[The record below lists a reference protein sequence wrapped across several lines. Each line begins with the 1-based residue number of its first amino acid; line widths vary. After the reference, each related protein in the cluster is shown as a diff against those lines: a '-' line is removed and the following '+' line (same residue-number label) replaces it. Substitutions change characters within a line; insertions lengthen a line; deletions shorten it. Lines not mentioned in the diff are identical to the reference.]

1 MPSLPRPALS
11 RRLLGACAGLALVA
25 LAASSILLAGCSGG
39 DPPRQ
44 RAERRLLLVG
54 WDGATWEVI
63 DPMLRAGR
71 LPNLA
76 RLMQRG
82 VQAELLSTIVPISSA
97 AWVGAA
103 TGRNPAQS
111 GVYGFFEPIP
121 GTYDVTLISARSS
134 RATPI
139 WRTLGRRGM
148 RSVVVGVPVTYPPE
162 PIAGV
167 MVGGMLSPNDSVYT
181 WPPGLV
187 GRLRATGFVP
197 DLGIWREA
205 NSISGPILE
214 KQLAAKRQVVRDLL
228 AGEDWDLAF
237 VVYKELDVLSHF
249 AYDGRSDGVVAALV
263 QRLDEELGALLEQ
276 AGPDTNVLLVSDHG
290 FHAFETSFFPH
301 AWLLEQGFSV
311 AAQGE
316 PPSEAGDLNA
326 LPLAQRRALEN
337 GLQMRELDLERTR
350 AFVGLSE
357 GNFGGVRLNLAGREP
372 RGGVEPQA
380 ADALLAE
387 IEARL
392 RELKVPG
399 TERPLVLRTWRR
411 AELYRG
417 PHEDLI
423 PDLLFETDL
432 SVAVR
437 PVSHDKAF
445 ESHDPPYPD
454 HRREG
459 IFVGAGPS
467 LRAVA
472 ERGTAE
478 IFDVG
483 PTALHLLGQSLYEG
497 LDGRPLVEWL
507 QGLPEPRFAPESA
520 ETPLRAERKWLQD
533 EGWSDPEL
541 EELKERLGQLGY
553 VETR

>member
-1 MPSLPRPALS
+1 M
-11 RRLLGACAGLALVA
+11 LGACAGLALAVLGA
-25 LAASSILLAGCSGG
+25 FAASCAGNE
-39 DPPRQ
+39 PPRQ

-54 WDGATWEVI
+54 WDGATWEMI
-63 DPMLRAGR
+63 DPLLRAGR

-76 RLMQRG
+76 GLMQRG
-82 VQAELLSTIVPISSA
+82 MQAELLSTIVPISSA

-167 MVGGMLSPNDSVYT
+167 MVGGMLSPDDSVYT

-187 GRLRATGFVP
+187 GRLRASGYVP

-205 NSISGPILE
+205 NELSGPILE
-214 KQLAAKRQVVRDLL
+214 KQLRAKRQVVRDLL
-228 AGEDWDLAF
+228 AQEDWDLAF

-249 AYDGRSDGVVAALV
+249 TYDGKTDGVVAALY
-263 QRLDEELGALLEQ
+263 QRLDEELGVLVQEV
-276 AGPDTNVLLVSDHG
+276 GPEANVLLVSDHG
-290 FHAFETSFFPH
+290 FHAFESSFFPH

-316 PPSEAGDLNA
+316 LSAATRDLDA

-350 AFVGLSE
+350 AYVGLAE
-357 GNFGGVRLNLAGREP
+357 GNFGSVRLNLAGREP
-372 RGGVEPQA
+372 RGALQPDN
-380 ADALLAE
+380 ADALLAA

-392 RELKVPG
+392 CELKVPG
-399 TERPLVLRTWRR
+399 TERPLVVRTWRR
-411 AELYRG
+411 SELYRG

-437 PVSHDKAF
+437 PVSHMEAF
-445 ESHDPPYPD
+445 ERHDPPYPD

-459 IFVGAGPS
+459 ILVGAGPS
-467 LRAVA
+467 VRSITQ
-472 ERGTAE
+472 RGTAS

-483 PTALHLLGQSLYEG
+483 PTSLHLLGQTLYEG

-507 QGLPEPRFAPESA
+507 HGLPEPRFAPESE
-520 ETPLRAERKWLQD
+520 ETPRVAERKWLQD

-553 VETR
+553 VETH